1 MGETYF
7 ESLKGVREVSTDPIN
22 IRNNSWPIL
31 AQFPIPAKALISCAI
46 LTMMVAM
53 LGALG
58 QIVIHD
64 LIPKFFAESK
74 TTDPAGMSMEGMSDS
89 GSDADKTSASGRGD
103 LFSDDTPVTEEKA
116 QSQPFHK
123 TEQFVWTLKWTH
135 IHLFGMNMIFILM
148 GGITIFLD
156 LRTKWKTLLVVL
168 PFAGVLIDIATMW
181 LKAFVSPAF
190 FWLHISGGGFFGV
203 AFFYVSLRAFWE
215 MWWMRKNYA
224 TT

>member
-1 MGETYF
+1 M
-7 ESLKGVREVSTDPIN
+7 STDPIN
-22 IRNNSWPIL
+22 SHNNSWPTL
-31 AQFPIPAKALISCAI
+31 AQLPVPAKALISSII

-58 QIVIHD
+58 QIVMHD
-64 LIPKFFAESK
+64 IIPTFFAESK

-89 GSDADKTSASGRGD
+89 GSDPDKTSASGRGD
-103 LFSDDTPVTEEKA
+103 LFSDDAPDTEEKA
-116 QSQPFHK
+116 QSLPFYK

-156 LRTKWKTLLVVL
+156 VRTKWKTLLVVL

-190 FWLHISGGGFFGV
+190 FWLHIPGGGFFGF
-203 AFFYVSLRAFWE
+203 AFFYVSLRAFRE

-224 TT
+224 AT